1 MLIGLTGTYGC
12 GKSLVSAL
20 LAECGAALIDADA
33 ISREMV
39 EPGSPALE
47 EIRLQF
53 GGEYLTAD
61 GRLDRKRMAATVFE
75 SRERRQALNRILH
88 PRVVAEMQRSAQKI
102 EEAGRQTGKGSRVIV
117 LDVPLLFEE
126 GLERL
131 VERTVVVTVS
141 EAERFRRV
149 RLRDGLGERDVVRRI
164 AAQWPQR
171 VKASLADHCI
181 DNSGSPDATRRQ
193 VVRLYEE
200 WVSQEAAPNPRG
212 RR

>member
-88 PRVVAEMQRSAQKI
+88 PRVVAAMQRTAQEI

-193 VVRLYEE
+193 VVRMYEE
-200 WVSQEAAPNPRG
+200 WVS
-212 RR
+212 

>member
-88 PRVVAEMQRSAQKI
+88 PRVVAEMQRSAQEI

-200 WVSQEAAPNPRG
+200 WVS
-212 RR
+212 